1 MTLRIWE
8 RWDEAITVTDHAA
21 MAQDPDEPFDVLL
34 ADGSPT
40 GNVKSRAA
48 VHRDGDWHRALH
60 LWVAG
65 RDDEGKPF
73 LMFQRRSAEKDSW
86 PDRFDTTVGGHF
98 RAGET
103 LREALRETEEEIG
116 LSVSLDALRSLGT
129 RISITETP
137 PLCDHEL
144 QDVYLLIDDRPLGD
158 YRPHPIELS
167 ALVRFPIAELLLLF
181 TGETSEIAG
190 EAVSPGSTIPFAIT
204 ATAGEFIPSVDRYG
218 LRIAIAAQNVLR
230 GDRYV
235 AL

>member
-1 MTLRIWE
+1 MTDNESL
-8 RWDEAITVTDHAA
+8 
-21 MAQDPDEPFDVLL
+21 AQDPDEPFDVLL
-34 ADGSPT
+34 ADGSPI
-40 GNVKSRAA
+40 GIAKARAE

-65 RDDEGKPF
+65 RDELGEPF
-73 LMFQRRSAEKDSW
+73 LIFQRRSALKDSW

-103 LREALRETEEEIG
+103 LHEALRETDEEIG
-116 LSVSLDALRSLGT
+116 LSTLGLTLRPLGT
-129 RISITETP
+129 RISITESP

-144 QDVYLLIDDRPLGD
+144 QEVLLLLDDRPLAD
-158 YRPHPIELS
+158 YRPHPVELS
-167 ALVRFPIAELLLLF
+167 ALARFPLRDLLALF
-181 TGETSEIAG
+181 SGEVQRIDG
-190 EAVSPGSTIPFAIT
+190 EAVVPGNTVPVAIS
-204 ATAGEFIPSVDRYG
+204 ATGDDFIPSVDRYG